1 MIVKIAV
8 IGAAALIVL
17 GLIAMIISAIKSTIQ
32 GKQDYKRIAIM
43 SIPFIA
49 FAVSYLVLDDIVK
62 AAVMAAGFMMATMV
76 ISIALSGLR
85 GTFKF

>member
-17 GLIAMIISAIKSTIQ
+17 GVIAMIISAIKSTMQ
-32 GKQDYKRIAIM
+32 GKQDFKRTAIM
-43 SIPFIA
+43 SVPFIA
-49 FAVSYLVLDDIVK
+49 FAISYLVLDDIVK
-62 AAVMAAGFMMATMV
+62 AAVMAAGFMMATMAV
-76 ISIALSGLR
+76 SIVLSGLR